1 VLRAECCS
9 IAQRRRPLDATIS
22 ALPRRFAIGVLVVG
36 WPMDARRIIIDTD
49 PGTDDAVAILLALA
63 SAELEVEGIVA
74 VAGNL
79 PLAVTEINAR
89 AICELAGR
97 SDMAV
102 SAGCARPI
110 TRPPITAEHFHGA
123 SGLGSLILPPPTM
136 GLRPEHGVD
145 FTIDLLRRAPPT
157 SITWCALGPLTN
169 VAMALIKAPDIVDR
183 VDELV
188 LMGGASR
195 ALGNTTPVAE
205 FNIHAD
211 PHAARVVFE
220 SGLPVTMIPL
230 DVTHQVRST
239 PERIARLAAL
249 GTPVAMAVAQ
259 LLTPTQREPSAL
271 HDPCVIAY
279 LLAPELFLG
288 SRVNVAIE
296 CESALTLG
304 MTVVDW
310 RGVIGWPTN
319 ANVLHTVDA
328 DAVYRLLEER
338 LGCPA

>member
-1 VLRAECCS
+1 M
-9 IAQRRRPLDATIS
+9 ATQ
-22 ALPRRFAIGVLVVG
+22 
-36 WPMDARRIIIDTD
+36 RIIIDTD
-49 PGTDDAVAILLALA
+49 PGIDDAVAILLALA
-63 SAELEVEGIVA
+63 SAELEVEGIIA

-79 PLAVTEINAR
+79 PLAVTEANAR

-97 SDMAV
+97 SDIAV
-102 SAGCARPI
+102 SAGCSRPI

-123 SGLGSLILPPPTM
+123 SGLGTLNLPPPAM
-136 GLRPEHGVD
+136 ALRPQHGVD
-145 FTIDLLRRAPPT
+145 FTIDLLRAAPPK
-157 SITWCALGPLTN
+157 SVAWCALGPLTN
-169 VAMALIKAPDIVDR
+169 VAMAVIKAPDIVDR
-183 VDELV
+183 VGELV

-195 ALGNTTPVAE
+195 ALGNTTPAAE

-239 PERIARLAAL
+239 PERIARIAAL
-249 GTPVAMAVAQ
+249 GTPVALAVAQ
-259 LLTPTQREPSAL
+259 LLTPPRSEPSAL

-279 LLAPELFLG
+279 LLAPELFQG

-310 RGVIGWPTN
+310 RGVSFRPAN

-328 DAVYRLLEER
+328 DSVYALLEAR
-338 LGCPA
+338 LRHIN